1 MNSLFQRFRRTATA
15 ATAVP
20 LQQETIVY
28 KTHTDRRV
36 PSWTQLKYLLRLFQ
50 QRERQLFLSCMA
62 VLAIAIPVFGVRLYF
77 QWTEVVPDD
86 GGSYTEGLVGSPQ
99 YINPLLS
106 VSSDVDSDL
115 TRLIFSGL
123 FQYSDTQEL
132 EPDLITNYV
141 VSDDQLTYT
150 FFLRH
155 DVQWHDGE
163 PLTADDVLFTIQA
176 IQDPLYQ
183 SPLQST
189 LAGVEA
195 QKLDDYSFS
204 LVLPEQFAPFLS
216 TLTFGIVPE
225 HLWYNVPAQNARL
238 TELNVRPVGSGPYQ
252 FDRLTVDKLGNVKS
266 FEVIRNDDYYTTPP
280 YLDRLTF
287 HFYLDAPMAVD
298 ALETKK
304 VEGLG
309 FIPKAAKP
317 DIEKKN
323 DNVRF
328 TSLRVPQYTAIF
340 FNQKQSDVLKNDTV
354 RKALAYAVDRDA
366 IISQVLAGEGEPIYT
381 PILPGYVGHNA
392 EVEKYPFNIAESIRL
407 LEEDGWKYPEPP
419 TEEATA
425 ETPTEESAS
434 TDGASTVNCEAAADG
449 TSVDCVRPTAFI
461 PREKDG
467 TKLEFTV
474 ATVDLPEYQSTLE
487 LLQQRWQE
495 IGVKVNVDTYS
506 PADIQQGIIKKRNYE
521 ALLFGEIVGSDPD
534 PYPFWHSSQQDHPGL
549 ALAIFRD
556 RENDQLLEEARQ
568 TSNADERRLKYLHFQ
583 NNLASQVPAIFLYNP
598 LYTYAVHQKVHGVP
612 DQQYITLPSDRF
624 AGIASWYIHTR
635 RQWKGWR

>member
-1 MNSLFQRFRRTATA
+1 MISLLQRFRRTATA
-15 ATAVP
+15 APVAP
-20 LQQETIVY
+20 AASETIVY

-36 PSWTQLKYLLRLFQ
+36 PSWTQLKYLLRLLQ
-50 QRERQLFLSCMA
+50 QRERQLFLSCLVVLGIA
-62 VLAIAIPVFGVRLYF
+62 VPVFAVRLYF
-77 QWTEVVPDD
+77 QWTEVAPDF
-86 GGSYTEGLVGSPQ
+86 GGSYTEGLVGTPQ

-115 TRLIFSGL
+115 TRLLFSGL
-123 FQYSDTQEL
+123 FQYNDKQEL

-141 VSDDQLTYT
+141 ISEDQLTYT

-163 PLTADDVLFTIQA
+163 SLTADDVLFTVQA

-189 LAGVEA
+189 LAGVQA

-204 LVLPEQFAPFLS
+204 LILPEKFAPFLS

-225 HLWYNVPAQNARL
+225 HLWYNVPAQNVRL

-266 FEVIRNDDYYTTPP
+266 FEMVRNDEYYKAEP

-298 ALETKK
+298 ALSTKK

-317 DIEKKN
+317 DIERKN

-340 FNQKQSDVLKNDTV
+340 FNQKQSDVLKNDVV
-354 RKALAYAVDRDA
+354 RKALAYAVDRET
-366 IISQVLAGEGEPIYT
+366 IITQVLAGEGEPIYT

-392 EVEKYPFNIAESIRL
+392 EVEKYPFNTAESIRL
-407 LEEDGWKYPEPP
+407 LEEDGWKYPEPSTEEP
-419 TEEATA
+419 TETPAEEPAPTDATA
-425 ETPTEESAS
+425 PVNSAAPTEPQE
-434 TDGASTVNCEAAADG
+434 
-449 TSVDCVRPTAFI
+449 PAFI

-467 TKLEFTV
+467 VKLEFTV

-506 PADIQQGIIKKRNYE
+506 PADIQQSIIKKRNYE

-568 TSNADERRLKYLHFQ
+568 TSNADDRRLKYLHFQ

-612 DQQYITLPSDRF
+612 DQQYITVPSDRF
-624 AGIASWYIHTR
+624 SGITSWYIHTR